1 MTVNEG
7 RLDRIRQSARL
18 SESGQFLLP
27 RRSSFLSYGNSEKDR
42 DWEAC
47 EELVHR
53 GEATWLSASSTTT
66 LELRSRSLLHE
77 HRDARGPAERRS
89 LKRCTS

>member
-7 RLDRIRQSARL
+7 RLDRIRESARL

-27 RRSSFLSYGNSEKDR
+27 RRSSYLSYGNSEKDR

-53 GEATWLSASSTTT
+53 GEATWLSASST
-66 LELRSRSLLHE
+66 HYPGI
-77 HRDARGPAERRS
+77 A
-89 LKRCTS
+89 LKVALT